1 MTKKKD
7 NEKKEAKFAKPNY
20 VPMQPTPMFHEGH
33 KMPRTRREFISQ
45 GFVAVTAT
53 AVLPTFG
60 SMLALQNDAFA
71 QSAGCELPQFQGGL
85 PYICIDGGGGMNIA
99 GQNVIVGIKPGS
111 ELQEDHSPSGYS
123 SSDFIRNGITPAEH
137 PNQPGKI
144 EEKYGLKFHRA
155 SGILHGMNEV
165 LDGQTMPNTRPI
177 ADGIDGII
185 MCCRTADD
193 TATNP
198 INTVYQANKAGAKGE
213 LVQLIGNQATDT
225 GARSAADPSEVNLT
239 LRPTQ
244 VNNNNSAAGLLS
256 LGPTLSGTNYLNTT
270 AAGGQERI
278 QKFMDRVAKMSK
290 TKVEDL
296 AQKHSIAQIQQ
307 VLNCSFDNAKQLFQV
322 YSAEQLNPANDPAVN
337 FVFNGADQNVASVA
351 KLVIDKIA
359 GAGTITIGGCDY
371 HGNGAAQTHAKD
383 QEIGRAIGRCILLAS
398 TKNENLAIHLYTDG
412 GVSSDAGGAAQ
423 PVLTSAGTIEK
434 VMHVGDSGTRSSQL
448 LLVYKHDHDGS
459 PLVKED
465 SDGNPRRMIG
475 NFVKN
480 GGVNLDTFIGNST
493 KACWQVIMLNYL
505 AAQGREADYDSIF
518 GIESIPMDLR
528 DSLTRLKKIT

>member
-7 NEKKEAKFAKPNY
+7 NEKKDAKNLKPNF
-20 VPMQPTPMFHEGH
+20 VPMQPTPMLHQNH
-33 KMPRTRREFISQ
+33 KLPRTRREFISQ
-45 GFVAVTAT
+45 GFVAMTAT

-60 SMLALQNDAFA
+60 SMLAMQNDAFA
-71 QSAGCELPQFQGGL
+71 QTAGCELPQFQGGL

-99 GQNVIVGIKPGS
+99 GQNVIVPIVNGS
-111 ELQEDHSPSGYS
+111 QVQEDHSPSGYS

-137 PNQPGKI
+137 PNQPNKI
-144 EEKYGLKFHRA
+144 EDKYGLKFHRA
-155 SGILHGMNEV
+155 SGILHGMNTV
-165 LDGQTMPNTRPI
+165 LDGQWMSNGQPI
-177 ADGIDGII
+177 ANGVDGII
-185 MCCRTADD
+185 LCIRTADD
-193 TATNP
+193 TAGNP

-225 GARSAADPSEVNLT
+225 GARSAADPSQINLT

-256 LGPTLSGTNYLNTT
+256 LGPNLSSANYLNTT
-270 AAGGQERI
+270 AAGGQDRI

-290 TKVEDL
+290 TKVEAL

-322 YSAEQLNPANDPAVN
+322 YSAEQLNPANDAAVVG
-337 FVFNGADQNVASVA
+337 VFNGADQNVAAVA

-371 HGNGAAQTHAKD
+371 HGNGAQATHNKD
-383 QEIGRAIGRCILLAS
+383 FEIGEAIGRCILLAS

-412 GVSSDAGGAAQ
+412 GVSSDAGGASQ

-448 LLVYKHDHDGS
+448 LLVYKNNHDGS
-459 PLVKED
+459 SLVKED
-465 SDGNPRRMIG
+465 SNGVPRRCIG
-475 NFVKN
+475 NYVKN
-480 GGVNLDTFIGNST
+480 GGVNLNTFIGNST
-493 KACWQVIMLNYL
+493 QAGWQVIMLNYL
-505 AAQGREADYDSIF
+505 AAQGREAEYDNLF
-518 GIESIPMDLR
+518 GIESIPSDR
-528 DSLTRLKKIT
+528 REELTRLKKIV